1 MGNANIYGR
10 QAKADDVHDFKK
22 RKMALK
28 DLGYPKKET
37 QALVD
42 EYLEKVMDKFEPH
55 LDGNTVLVTVPSGSG
70 RNLVTAL
77 LAKKLAKEFKCTMM
91 PLGVAA
97 KTHNLESKHALSLD
111 KRLKDPIGYFVDGE
125 EARKHITPLS
135 NVVIVDDVVGTGES
149 AVRLKQALER
159 EGISVAGIASL
170 ITIDRNYPTAN
181 DINRLVNKLTALAPA
196 IAEKKEN
203 LIKDVVMAFCHY
215 TRQRINRLERV
226 LNSEKAALTAF
237 SNIGKAAEMEINML
251 PRRNEIQQ
259 IFQQR
264 TQSIG
269 LSV

>member
-1 MGNANIYGR
+1 MAGR
-10 QAKADDVHDFKK
+10 Q
-22 RKMALK
+22 RRIK

>member
-1 MGNANIYGR
+1 
-10 QAKADDVHDFKK
+10 
-22 RKMALK
+22 
-28 DLGYPKKET
+28 
-37 QALVD
+37 
-42 EYLEKVMDKFEPH
+42 
-55 LDGNTVLVTVPSGSG
+55 
-70 RNLVTAL
+70 VTAL